1 MIYDTMIGFSPY
13 NLRIWK
19 GNVSVTIVNDFG
31 FFFFFMKK
39 DITRNILDELIASNV
54 IYVCRIYDKIL
65 IQLFLRRIWFS

>member
-1 MIYDTMIGFSPY
+1 MILWLDFPHI
-13 NLRIWK
+13 IWEYEK
-19 GNVSVTIVNDFG
+19 EMSVLQLWMTLV
-31 FFFFFMKK
+31 FFFFMKK

>member
-1 MIYDTMIGFSPY
+1 MILWLDFPHI
-13 NLRIWK
+13 IWEYEK
-19 GNVSVTIVNDFG
+19 EMSVSQLWMTLV